1 MANVAKPRRR
11 WYQFGLGELLSLI
24 ANLAVV
30 WWQAS
35 RWSVTAYDKG
45 VAETPFEDIMY
56 TSLRSPSTLEVAER
70 GLVGSTV
77 VIALWFFGRGVRRR
91 LRRKGAPYRQ
101 DAEPWLWIN
110 GDGVSSACHLQMQF
124 VYVIANVAR
133 LFIR

>member
-1 MANVAKPRRR
+1 MGLYRHRPQRRKLEAAQCRTPAAKPRAR
-11 WYQFGLGELLSLI
+11 QP
-24 ANLAVV
+24 AP
-30 WWQAS
+30 
-35 RWSVTAYDKG
+35 TAYDKS

-110 GDGVSSACHLQMQF
+110 GDGVRSACHLQMQF